1 MYVHR
6 RTEIRLD
13 TKAVSGKQRKYFQ
26 AQGTAADSSC
36 VKETVMNIHASFP
49 AVASIGAPFSLD
61 TVDGSCLLRIR
72 VE

>member
-6 RTEIRLD
+6 RTEIRMD
-13 TKAVSGKQRKYFQ
+13 TKAASGKQRKYFQ
-26 AQGTAADSSC
+26 AQGKAADSSC

-61 TVDGSCLLRIR
+61 TVDGSCLLTIK

>member
-6 RTEIRLD
+6 RTEIRMD

-26 AQGTAADSSC
+26 AQGMAADSC